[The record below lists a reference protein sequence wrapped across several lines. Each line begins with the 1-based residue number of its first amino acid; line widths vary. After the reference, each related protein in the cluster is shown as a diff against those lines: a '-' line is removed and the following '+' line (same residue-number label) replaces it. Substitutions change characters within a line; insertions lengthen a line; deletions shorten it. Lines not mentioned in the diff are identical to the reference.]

1 MNKKKVRSTTAGA
14 VELMASIGTTIG
26 TKHTYNGA
34 SQEQEAN

>member
-26 TKHTYNGA
+26 DEAHT
-34 SQEQEAN
+34 